1 MADGSD
7 RLDRG
12 GDAMQVAAKTSLHP
26 PTYPLCAG
34 VVRSVAFTL
43 LLLLTLATA
52 ASPLT
57 IPEKLVYD
65 VTWTGV
71 KAGTATQE
79 IIEGKDS
86 IRVVST
92 VRSADWISVFFPVED
107 RVESVLAKAHPPR
120 IGLPQSFRMKVR
132 EGKHRKDKEIIFEHG
147 KGRARYIDHLNKENA
162 TVEIGERTYDTYS
175 SFYYLRT
182 LPLEVGKSV
191 FVSVL
196 DNKRLWNIEVQVMKK
211 ERIKTV
217 LGEVNT
223 IVINPLV
230 KNEGMFERK
239 GAIFIWLTDD
249 ERRIPV
255 RMKTKVA
262 IGSITATLV
271 GGNY

>member
-1 MADGSD
+1 MNDHSTAVCHAPSSYLVTGV
-7 RLDRG
+7 RL
-12 GDAMQVAAKTSLHP
+12 VSL
-26 PTYPLCAG
+26 TL
-34 VVRSVAFTL
+34 FL
-43 LLLLTLATA
+43 LLFMAQN
-52 ASPLT
+52 ASPLN

-65 VTWTGV
+65 ITWTGI

-79 IIEGKDS
+79 IVVEKDLL
-86 IRVVST
+86 RVIST

-107 RVESVLAKAHPPR
+107 RVESLLTRGPPR
-120 IGLPQSFRMKVR
+120 QVGLPLNFRMKVK
-132 EGKHRKDKEIIFEHG
+132 EGNHRKDKEIIFDHG
-147 KGRARYIDHLNKENA
+147 KGSARYIDHINGEN
-162 TVEIGERTYDTYS
+162 TTLEIKGQTYDTYS
-175 SFYYLRT
+175 SFYYVRM

-196 DNKRLWNIEVQVMKK
+196 DDKRLWNIEVQVLKK

-223 IVINPLV
+223 ILIYPLV

-239 GAIFIWLTDD
+239 GAIYIWLTDD

-255 RMKTKVA
+255 KMKTKVA

-271 GGNY
+271 GGDYGDK

>member
-1 MADGSD
+1 MNENSA
-7 RLDRG
+7 
-12 GDAMQVAAKTSLHP
+12 TSCHAPFL
-26 PTYPLCAG
+26 PLRAG
-34 VVRSVAFTL
+34 AVRSVAFTL
-43 LLLLTLATA
+43 FLLLTLAPA

-65 VTWTGV
+65 LTWTGV

-79 IIEGKDS
+79 ILVEKNS
-86 IRVVST
+86 IRVVSIA
-92 VRSADWISVFFPVED
+92 RSADWISAFFPVED
-107 RVESVLAKAHPPR
+107 RVESVLSKTQPPR
-120 IGLPQSFRMKVR
+120 IGLPQSFRMKVK
-132 EGKHRKDKEIIFEHG
+132 EGKHRKDKEIIFDHG
-147 KGRARYIDHLNKENA
+147 KGRARYIDHLNGENA
-162 TVEIGERTYDTYS
+162 TVEIGEQTYDTYS

-196 DNKRLWNIEVQVMKK
+196 DNKKLWSIEVQVLKK

-223 IVINPLV
+223 ILINPLI
-230 KNEGMFERK
+230 KNEGIFERK
-239 GAIFIWLTDD
+239 GAIYIWLTDD

>member
-1 MADGSD
+1 MNENSTAFCHCPATPLRAGAV
-7 RLDRG
+7 RL
-12 GDAMQVAAKTSLHP
+12 VS
-26 PTYPLCAG
+26 
-34 VVRSVAFTL
+34 FTL
-43 LLLLTLATA
+43 LCLLTLAPEA
-52 ASPLT
+52 CPLN

-65 VTWTGV
+65 VSWTGV

-79 IIEGKDS
+79 ILVEKDS
-86 IRVVST
+86 LRVVST

-107 RVESVLAKAHPPR
+107 RVESVLTKGPPR
-120 IGLPQSFRMKVR
+120 QVGLPLNFRMKVS
-132 EGKHRKDKEIIFEHG
+132 EGKHRKDKEIIFDHG
-147 KGRARYIDHLNKENA
+147 KGKARYIDHMNGENA
-162 TVEIGERTYDTYS
+162 TVPIGGQTYDTYS
-175 SFYYLRT
+175 SFYFVRM

-196 DNKRLWNIEVQVMKK
+196 DNKQLWNIEVQVLKK

-223 IVINPLV
+223 ILINPLV

-255 RMKTKVA
+255 KMKTKVA

>member
-1 MADGSD
+1 MNEIS
-7 RLDRG
+7 
-12 GDAMQVAAKTSLHP
+12 AAGIQALTCSLH
-26 PTYPLCAG
+26 AG
-34 VVRSVAFTL
+34 VRLVFFTL
-43 LLLLTLATA
+43 FLLLALAPTA
-52 ASPLT
+52 FSFN

-79 IIEGKDS
+79 ILVEKELL
-86 IRVVST
+86 RVVST

-107 RVESVLAKAHPPR
+107 RVESLLTRGLPHR
-120 IGLPQSFRMKVR
+120 IGLPLKFRMKVS
-132 EGKHRKDKEIIFEHG
+132 EGRARKDKEIIFDHG
-147 KGRARYIDHLNKENA
+147 KGKARYINHQNGENA
-162 TVEIGERTYDTYS
+162 SVDIGCQTYDTYS
-175 SFYYLRT
+175 SFYYVRM

-196 DNKRLWNIEVQVMKK
+196 DNKQLWNIEVQVLKK
-211 ERIKTV
+211 ERLQTI

-223 IVINPLV
+223 ILIYPLV

-239 GAIFIWLTDD
+239 GAIHIWLTDD

-255 RMKTKVA
+255 KMKTKVA

-271 GGNY
+271 GGNF

>member
-1 MADGSD
+1 MNENFPAC
-7 RLDRG
+7 RH
-12 GDAMQVAAKTSLHP
+12 SLSHP
-26 PTYPLCAG
+26 FRTG
-34 VVRSVAFTL
+34 VRFVFLTL
-43 LLLLTLATA
+43 LFLLTLTPA
-52 ASPLT
+52 AFSIN

-65 VTWTGV
+65 VSWSGV
-71 KAGTATQE
+71 VAGTATQE
-79 IIEGKDS
+79 IRVEKDFLR
-86 IRVVST
+86 IIST

-107 RVESVLAKAHPPR
+107 KVESVLTKVQPPQ
-120 IGLPQSFRMKVR
+120 IGLPQNFRMKVR

-162 TVEIGERTYDTYS
+162 TVEIEKNTYDTYS
-175 SFYYLRT
+175 SFYYVRT

-196 DNKRLWNIEVQVMKK
+196 DNKRLWNIEVQVLKK

-223 IVINPLV
+223 IMIYPLV

-239 GAIFIWLTDD
+239 GAIHIWLTDD

-255 RMKTKVA
+255 KMKTKVA
-262 IGSITATLV
+262 IGSITATLT